1 MYAIMDFYHFPA
13 FDKAGLSKRI
23 STEDVNRP
31 KHRRRSTWPLPLPK
45 IIEQPRLRFLDI
57 PKLIRYGDLRPA
69 HSIDMLIRNVRER
82 EGKAGDIQVQFG
94 MIANS
99 ASR

>member
-23 STEDVNRP
+23 STEEVNRP

-82 EGKAGDIQVQFG
+82 EGKASDFQVRFG
-94 MIANS
+94 TTANI